1 MTLSLGVASF
11 IITLIEQ
18 VRSTFNKL
26 SVSQLK
32 GSEWTKAVIWTIWFL
47 YIAILALVK
56 RAKWQNDAKD
66 SYRAWEVVYQNR
78 TRVQV
83 WPDEDYYPSVSNVL
97 GAFIMAFPFW
107 YSLPIMWRQLKMGT
121 FETDQTQMEPSDNVL
136 PTNDGGSGDLGLT
149 NDGGSDDQSNFFAR
163 DQSDVSWYGPDIV
176 ENEPTH
182 RPHEVAAGESTMS
195 SGVWSAVESLRSA
208 HGTAT

>member
-1 MTLSLGVASF
+1 MSNSSTTSYSATQAFAQARARIKDRLQRQSFLMMIYWGVASF

-18 VRSTFNKL
+18 VGSTFNKL

-56 RAKWQNDAKD
+56 RAKWHNDAKD
-66 SYRAWEVVYQNR
+66 SYRAWEVDYQKG

-83 WPDEDYYPSVSNVL
+83 WPNEDYYPSGSSVL

-121 FETDQTQMEPSDNVL
+121 FEEDQPQMEPSGSPWL
-136 PTNDGGSGDLGLT
+136 TNDGGNDHLWPIH
-149 NDGGSDDQSNFFAR
+149 DGGSDDQSNFLVRGHGAGS
-163 DQSDVSWYGPDIV
+163 QYGPV
-176 ENEPTH
+176 G
-182 RPHEVAAGESTMS
+182 VAREES
-195 SGVWSAVESLRSA
+195 
-208 HGTAT
+208 

>member
-56 RAKWQNDAKD
+56 RAKWHNDAKD

-83 WPDEDYYPSVSNVL
+83 WPDEDYYPSISNVL

-107 YSLPIMWRQLKMGT
+107 FSLPMMWRQLKMGT
-121 FETDQTQMEPSDNVL
+121 FETDQIQLETSDDLL
-136 PTNDGGSGDLGLT
+136 PANGGGSDDLRLT
-149 NDGGSDDQSNFFAR
+149 NDGGSDDQSNVFAR
-163 DQSDVSWYGPDIV
+163 DQSYVSWNGPDRV
-176 ENEPTH
+176 ENEPTQSS
-182 RPHEVAAGESTMS
+182 EDVAGESTMS
-195 SGVWSAVESLRSA
+195 SGVWSAVESLRSSA
-208 HGTAT
+208 RH

>member
-32 GSEWTKAVIWTIWFL
+32 GSEWTKAVLWTIWFL

-56 RAKWQNDAKD
+56 RAKWHEDAKD
-66 SYRAWEVVYQNR
+66 SYRAWEVPHQHR

-97 GAFIMAFPFW
+97 GAFVMAFPFW

-121 FETDQTQMEPSDNVL
+121 FETDQTQMEPSDNL
-136 PTNDGGSGDLGLT
+136 WTTNDGGSGDPWPT
-149 NDGGSDDQSNFFAR
+149 NDGGSDDQSNVFAR
-163 DQSDVSWYGPDIV
+163 DQSDVSWHGPDRV
-176 ENEPTH
+176 ENEPTQSSD
-182 RPHEVAAGESTMS
+182 EVAGESTLS

-208 HGTAT
+208 HGTDT